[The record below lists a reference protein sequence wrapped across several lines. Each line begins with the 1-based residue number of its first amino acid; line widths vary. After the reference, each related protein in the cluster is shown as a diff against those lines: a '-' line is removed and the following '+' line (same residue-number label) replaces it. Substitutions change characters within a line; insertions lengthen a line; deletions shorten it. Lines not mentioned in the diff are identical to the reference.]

1 MKNQL
6 KYAHGKWTFN
16 FLTTMS
22 YPLLLIKIRQIFK
35 NCFNEFYNGR
45 VTRLLKGVVLLEDG
59 VEDAA
64 EHVNAVVQ
72 DDEVLDG
79 GHGEVERVSYAQGE
93 GSADAHY
100 AQQAADQNVHDQ
112 SAHNPHPQ
120 N

>member
-22 YPLLLIKIRQIFK
+22 YPLLLIKICQIFK
-35 NCFNEFYNGR
+35 YCFNEFYNRR
-45 VTRLLKGVVLLEDG
+45 VTWTLIRLLKGVVLLEDG
-59 VEDAA
+59 IEDAA
-64 EHVNAVVQ
+64 EQVNAV
-72 DDEVLDG
+72 EVLDG

-100 AQQAADQNVHDQ
+100 AQQASDQNVHDQ